1 MAWIKWNPNPVNRI
15 VGDCAVRAVAKA
27 LDVDWETAHVM
38 LDFNAYMMG
47 DISNSNAVIG
57 SVLRQNGF
65 YRAVIPDSCPDC
77 YTVEDFSRDH
87 PDGVYVLGTGT
98 HVVTVDS
105 GDIYDTWD
113 SSGEVPIYYWY
124 QKKEDA

>member
-1 MAWIKWNPNPVNRI
+1 MAWIRWNPNPVNRI

-27 LDVDWETAHVM
+27 LDVGWETAHVM
-38 LDFNAYMMG
+38 LDFNSYMMG

-77 YTVEDFSRDH
+77 YTAEDFAQEH

-124 QKKEDA
+124 QKKEDS